1 MNINKMIR
9 RYLGTWIHLSL
20 FFFILVSCKSEKKEV
35 SIKNS
40 SEEENTTYANPLD
53 VEFGDPYILDDG
65 NGSFYMYGT
74 GGGAKDGFATY
85 SSNNLIDWKF
95 EGQVYKGNTESS
107 WCVANF
113 WAPEVYKIDNRY
125 YLFFS
130 ADWRSNPKNALE
142 NFKIGVA
149 VSDSPKGPFTDL
161 EDKPLFDPGYPI
173 IDANVYKDDD
183 GKYYL
188 YYSRACYIH
197 PVESEIADWAKKEG
211 LYDEIE
217 ESWVYGV
224 ELAPDFKSVIG
235 EPVLLL
241 SPPKTMDDKNAEWES
256 RSVTSKEINRRWTE
270 GSYTFKHNDMYYM
283 MYSANYFAGENYAVG
298 YATASHPLGPYT
310 KADNNP
316 VLEKNIENGGIV
328 TGTGHNS
335 MVFLDG
341 GKKMYAVYHGRT
353 KETGK
358 QRVVFIDEMEILKDG
373 KLVVHGPSTEP
384 KSLPLGK

>member
-1 MNINKMIR
+1 MKRQIG
-9 RYLGTWIHLSL
+9 LLLTVSFSFFSL
-20 FFFILVSCKSEKKEV
+20 VCCKTEKKEPTTV
-35 SIKNS
+35 ASIKV
-40 SEEENTTYANPLD
+40 NTTYTNPLS

-65 NGSFYMYGT
+65 NGTYHMYGT
-74 GGGAKDGFATY
+74 GGGAKEGFATY

-95 EGQVYKGNTESS
+95 EGQVYKGNTKDS

-113 WAPEVYKIDNRY
+113 WAPEVYKIDNKY

-130 ADWRSNPKNALE
+130 ADWRNNPTNALE

-149 VSDSPKGPFTDL
+149 VSNSPKGPFLDL
-161 EDKPLFDPGYPI
+161 KNEPLFDPGYPI
-173 IDANVYKDDD
+173 IDANVFKDDND
-183 GKYYL
+183 KYYL

-197 PVESEIADWAKKEG
+197 SVESDIADWAKQEG
-211 LYDEIE
+211 LYNEIE

-235 EPVLLL
+235 DPVLLL
-241 SPPKTMDDKNAEWES
+241 SPPKKIDDKNAEWES

-270 GSYTFKHNDMYYM
+270 GSYTFKYHGTYYM
-283 MYSANYFAGENYAVG
+283 MYSANYFLGENYAVG

-310 KADNNP
+310 KANNNP
-316 VLEKNIENGGIV
+316 VLEKNINKGGRV

-335 MVFLDG
+335 IVFLDG

-358 QRVVFIDEMEILKDG
+358 ERFVFIDQIKILEDG
-373 KLVVHGPSTEP
+373 KLVVHGPTTEP
-384 KSLPLGK
+384 MLRPLNK

>member
-1 MNINKMIR
+1 MKRQIG
-9 RYLGTWIHLSL
+9 LLLTVSFSFFSL
-20 FFFILVSCKSEKKEV
+20 VCCKTEKKEPTTV
-35 SIKNS
+35 ASIKV
-40 SEEENTTYANPLD
+40 NTTYTNPLS

-65 NGSFYMYGT
+65 NGTYYMYGT
-74 GGGAKDGFATY
+74 GGGAKEGFATY
-85 SSNNLIDWKF
+85 SSNNLIDWEF
-95 EGQVYKGNTESS
+95 EGQVYKGNTKYS

-113 WAPEVYKIDNRY
+113 WAPEVYKIDNKY

-130 ADWRSNPKNALE
+130 ADWRNNPTNALE

-149 VSDSPKGPFTDL
+149 VSNSPKGPFLDL
-161 EDKPLFDPGYPI
+161 KNEPLFDPGYPI
-173 IDANVYKDDD
+173 IDANVFKDDND
-183 GKYYL
+183 KYYL

-197 PVESEIADWAKKEG
+197 SVESDIADWAKQEG
-211 LYDEIE
+211 LYNEIE

-235 EPVLLL
+235 DPVLLL
-241 SPPKTMDDKNAEWES
+241 SPPKKIDDKNAEWES

-270 GSYTFKHNDMYYM
+270 GSYTFKYHGTYYM
-283 MYSANYFAGENYAVG
+283 MYSANYFLGKNYAVG

-310 KADNNP
+310 KANNNP
-316 VLEKNIENGGIV
+316 VLEKNINKGGRV

-335 MVFLDG
+335 IVFLDG

-358 QRVVFIDEMEILKDG
+358 ERFVFIDQIKILEDG
-373 KLVVHGPSTEP
+373 KLVVHGPTTEP
-384 KSLPLGK
+384 MLRPLNK